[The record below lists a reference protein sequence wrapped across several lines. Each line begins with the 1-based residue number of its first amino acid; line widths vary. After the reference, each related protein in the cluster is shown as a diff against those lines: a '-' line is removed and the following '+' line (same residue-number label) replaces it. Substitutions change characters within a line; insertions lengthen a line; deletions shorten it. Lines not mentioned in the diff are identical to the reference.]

1 MPSIAVLVWVEQ
13 VSKPLNVVAH
23 YTTSRFTFSFF
34 PTPGMVIACY
44 LVAEE
49 GFAAHEAIQLV
60 REKRPHSL
68 VCSKQELAVHRFAA
82 YLDELR

>member
-1 MPSIAVLVWVEQ
+1 
-13 VSKPLNVVAH
+13 
-23 YTTSRFTFSFF
+23 
-34 PTPGMVIACY
+34 MVIACY

-49 GFAAHEAIQLV
+49 GFAPHEAIQLV

-82 YLDELR
+82 YLDEQR

>member
-1 MPSIAVLVWVEQ
+1 
-13 VSKPLNVVAH
+13 
-23 YTTSRFTFSFF
+23 
-34 PTPGMVIACY
+34 MVIACY